1 MRIALKT
8 LFLLLLAAAIFGGG
22 WYFTDKLFRAP
33 ERALKEEKLAPP
45 LPPPPD
51 ESLPELAKALEI
63 KKQEKWVEARTALET
78 FVDQWPDSTKIEEA
92 RDALGE
98 VNARILFTPVPAPEK
113 QLYIVRSGDVMTRVA
128 GRTKSTPELILRANN
143 LSKVDLRIDQKLF
156 VPVTDFSVVISRKR
170 NKVTLYNGG
179 RYFRQYSIRAWPPQ
193 IAQKVATAAPL
204 PKITTKVAGK
214 LSWADGQLVNF
225 TDKSWADASHWIQLA
240 ISTYTFYAEPEPG
253 DTKAQKPPSGIA
265 LSPEAL
271 PELATVLRKNDPVT
285 IE

>member
-8 LFLLLLAAAIFGGG
+8 LFLLLLASAILGGG
-22 WYFTDKLFRAP
+22 WYYTDKLFRAP

-63 KKQEKWVEARTALET
+63 KKQERWVEARTALET
-78 FVDQWPDSTKIEEA
+78 FVDQWSDSTKIEEA

-128 GRTKSTPELILRANN
+128 TRTKSTPELILRANN
-143 LSKVDLRIDQKLF
+143 LATINLRIDQKLS
-156 VPVTDFSVVISRKR
+156 VPMTDFSVVISRKR

-179 RYFRQYSIRAWPPQ
+179 RYFRQYAIRSWPPQ
-193 IAQKVATAAPL
+193 IAQKMATAAPL
-204 PKITTKVAGK
+204 PKIATKVAGK

-225 TDKSWADASHWIQLA
+225 TDKSWAGASHWIQLA
-240 ISTYTFYAEPEPG
+240 LSTYTLYAEPAPG
-253 DTKAQKPPSGIA
+253 DTKTQKPPSGIA